1 MADTLLAVEDLSVTF
16 GSAAGPLHALRGVGL
31 TVPRGRIVG
40 LVGESG
46 CGKSTLINAVLGLLA
61 ANGRVTGG
69 KVLFD
74 GRDLLTLGESEL
86 QRLRGDRISV
96 VFQDPM
102 TALNPVLSIGA
113 QMTAVQ
119 YRARRSAAEKRRRAA
134 AMLAKVGIPD
144 AARRLS
150 QYPHEFSGG
159 MRQRICIA
167 MALMAEPDLLIA
179 DEPTTA
185 LDATL
190 EVQVI
195 GLIRALQRDFHCSI
209 LFISH
214 HLGVI
219 AELCDEV
226 VVMYAGEVVEQGE
239 VHDIFRRP
247 AHPYTRKLL
256 ECDPAR
262 IHQPVRHLPVIP
274 GDIPSLLALPS
285 GCVFRDR
292 CDRAIA
298 RCAAERPALRRVG
311 RGLSACHRA
320 EEELAGAATAEAA
333 S

>member
-1 MADTLLAVEDLSVTF
+1 VADALLAIDRLSVAF
-16 GSAAGPLHALRGVGL
+16 ASAAGPLRALREVSL
-31 TVPRGRIVG
+31 SVPKGRIVG

-69 KVLFD
+69 RILFD
-74 GRDLLTLGESEL
+74 GQDLLTLGEPGM

-113 QMTAVQ
+113 QMTAIQ
-119 YRARRSAAEKRRRAA
+119 YRARRSAGEKRQRAA

-144 AARRLS
+144 AARRLG

-195 GLIRALQRDFHCSI
+195 NLIRNLQRDFHCSI

-226 VVMYAGEVVEQGE
+226 VVMYAGEVVEQGA
-239 VHDIFRRP
+239 VRDLFRRP

-256 ECDPAR
+256 QCDPAR
-262 IHQPVRHLPVIP
+262 IHQPARHLPVIP
-274 GDIPSLLALPS
+274 GDVPSLLALPS

-292 CDRAIA
+292 CDRAIP
-298 RCAAERPALRRVG
+298 RCAAEHPALRPVRPG
-311 RGLSACHRA
+311 GIAACHRA
-320 EEELAGAATAEAA
+320 EEELAGAAAEAVG
-333 S
+333 